1 LRGRKPIRRV
11 RYASSCHFLLAV
23 QMTEGPGL
31 LRSLATEI
39 VAGAVT
45 LRLVKP
51 DWVRFSFPGEI
62 KVRGG
67 AGRQ

>member
-1 LRGRKPIRRV
+1 
-11 RYASSCHFLLAV
+11 
-23 QMTEGPGL
+23 MTEGPGL

-39 VAGAVT
+39 VAGAAT